1 MIIRLQLGN
10 DEPLTYSVSSMF
22 ANGIKILL
30 DAEEKATRGA
40 YAKGVEVGETKDKRK
55 ENE

>member
-1 MIIRLQLGN
+1 MIIRLQLGD
-10 DEPLTYSVSSMF
+10 DEPLMYSVSPMF